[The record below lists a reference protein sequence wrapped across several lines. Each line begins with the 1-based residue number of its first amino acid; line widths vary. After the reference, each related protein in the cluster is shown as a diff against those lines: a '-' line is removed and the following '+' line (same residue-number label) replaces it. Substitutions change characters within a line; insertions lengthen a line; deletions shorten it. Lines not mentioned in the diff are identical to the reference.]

1 MPASSPLAIL
11 LFFVVGLVLAAFTS
25 RVAAGDTFS
34 GGGGRMVIIRA
45 ADRTAG
51 GSGARDDSRVT
62 TSAMW
67 QRRRLEDEVAP
78 EFPLGGGL
86 LRVGIDASAL
96 IKNSQVCLKKEGCAG
111 KCYGCPYTR
120 PCAYKDHCIG

>member
-34 GGGGRMVIIRA
+34 GRMVIIRA
-45 ADRTAG
+45 ADRTAR

-67 QRRRLEDEVAP
+67 WQRRLEDEVAP

-86 LRVGIDASAL
+86 LRDSIDAGAL
-96 IKNSQVCLKKEGCAG
+96 FRNSQVCLKKEGCAG
-111 KCYGCPYTR
+111 KCVGCPYTR
-120 PCAYKDHCIG
+120 PCTYKDHCIG